1 MAHKWKELAIL
12 LEFDEAGH
20 RIKNIECDHAI
31 HGVERCCTE
40 AFILWLQGKGKEQ
53 PTWEGLIRCL
63 EDIEQG
69 TLAQELRDKISG
81 MHRVT
86 KSLTR

>member
-1 MAHKWKELAIL
+1 MAHKWEKLAIQF
-12 LEFDEAGH
+12 EFDEDGS
-20 RIKNIECDHAI
+20 RIEIIKRDHAL

-40 AFILWLQGKGKEQ
+40 VFILWLQGKGKEQ

-69 TLAQELRDKISG
+69 TLAQELQEKISG
-81 MHRVT
+81 ME
-86 KSLTR
+86 